1 MTAAP
6 DERAPDTVGTS
17 SRALGETDSSAN
29 VGDRPE
35 FDKVFATL
43 RARLALRGFCLQ
55 PLSGGEFL
63 VHRWNLHRLL
73 PSLDAVQRFAKLVG
87 A

>member
-1 MTAAP
+1 MRAP
-6 DERAPDTVGTS
+6 DERKPGEAPTND
-17 SRALGETDSSAN
+17 RAFERSDSAN
-29 VGDRPE
+29 VGERPE